1 MASSA
6 GLFFPDSQ
14 ASTDFLKTPTALA
27 NASLLNPLRFRA
39 SVSRVRL
46 NALRSSELSDL
57 NGNLRTLAPI
67 VVSRIWIIW
76 IVGIDIAHIK
86 RDGWKDDAIT
96 PLVDVS
102 IIRHVKRARQFTTK
116 LPLLKVFVYQE
127 NPQRAARLV

>member
-6 GLFFPDSQ
+6 GLVFPDSQ

-67 VVSRIWIIW
+67 VVSCIWSIW
-76 IVGIDIAHIK
+76 IVGIGIARIK
-86 RDGWKDDAIT
+86 WDRRENDSVT
-96 PLVDVS
+96 PLVD
-102 IIRHVKRARQFTTK
+102 IAIFRH
-116 LPLLKVFVYQE
+116 L
-127 NPQRAARLV
+127 